1 MSSEKEKFDAR
12 RKILEAHLE
21 KFNELRNQGKIKE
34 AMEQYA
40 KTIEYARKSI
50 NLSLKVLD
58 NSVSKIASLDS
69 EKIARIK
76 KISENTSAQ
85 LNKRDILKDLL
96 KDSNFFSSQN

>member
-12 RKILEAHLE
+12 RKILEAQLE

>member
-58 NSVSKIASLDS
+58 NSVSKIASLDP

-76 KISENTSAQ
+76 NISENTSAQ

-96 KDSNFFSSQN
+96 KDNTFFSSQN